1 MYKYLIYFVLVCSF
15 LFMLATLAVTIG
27 IRQNQDL
34 SRKLNKKVY
43 RFKDEDYEMNN
54 KIKHFL

>member
-1 MYKYLIYFVLVCSF
+1 
-15 LFMLATLAVTIG
+15 MLATLAVTIG